1 MIIDIHEK
9 FDVSPE
15 WFEEQIKREDGWVDR
30 LCQLLAVYKVQ
41 DEAGAREAAERMK
54 AIVGDIEAIRVAM
67 E

>member
-15 WFEEQIKREDGWVDR
+15 WFEEQAKRNCWAER
-30 LCQLLAVYKVQ
+30 LCQLLAVYKVH
-41 DEAGAREAAERMK
+41 DRAGAEKAAEKMK
-54 AIVGDIEAIRVAM
+54 AAGIDEELIRTAM